1 VTASAL
7 PKRLARDVPAPP
19 LVPIA
24 LAIWGWLLLLHGW
37 QAIVS
42 GDPRLWLPHG
52 VALLHDGAVLT
63 FAAGLGLVARRF
75 GWVLLAATGALLS
88 IYPQMLREYLATP
101 TNLFVADAESTRTLL
116 TEYLGLGRLWPM
128 LVVLLIFSVMWKRSH
143 RFRVDIRVKIGI
155 ALVLAAAVLTF
166 PRSPQPVIS
175 SLWLQGIELF
185 CGGGR
190 VVPSL
195 RPAPAGSHFSEG
207 DPPPAAIG
215 NARFRHVFLIVLE
228 GVPAVD
234 FEREFMQRRDGFY
247 DSVKAQATY
256 FSNYYST
263 NLDSYTSLIA
273 MLTGQQVP
281 YRAYASP
288 ASYERVNAANNLPR
302 TMRANGYHSLFLSTY
317 GHQPFVPTKADWD
330 EVLDRNDLRLD
341 EHWLSLGSNRMEQ
354 ATEDK
359 AALATIVDTA
369 VKHQRSFTLHEMVY
383 GHSPEW
389 QARTGKIP
397 SVYYDEYLTELR
409 DQLAVQGLIEESLI
423 IVVSDH
429 GDRARVA
436 DVDNYRV
443 PLLVIGKSIKG
454 ATDSVLRSH
463 LDLPAMTEHWL
474 LNLPLPSER
483 VQVDLVGSTERWV
496 YGRLMADGQHLF
508 VDDVRGRVLATSG
521 KLDALVLRNEFQA
534 KLDSFGRR
542 FGR

>member
-1 VTASAL
+1 MIAKAL
-7 PKRLARDVPAPP
+7 PKRLAQDVPAPS

-52 VALLHDGAVLT
+52 VALLHDGAVLAI
-63 FAAGLGLVARRF
+63 AAGIALVARRL

-88 IYPQMLREYLATP
+88 IYPQLLPEYLATP
-101 TNLFVADAESTRTLL
+101 TNLFMADAESTRTLL
-116 TEYLGLGRLWPM
+116 TEYLGLERLWPM
-128 LVVLLIFSVMWKRSH
+128 SVVLLIFGVMWKRSH
-143 RFRVDIRVKIGI
+143 GFRVGKRVKIGI
-155 ALVLAAAVLTF
+155 ALVLTAAMLTL

-185 CGGGR
+185 SGGGR

-195 RPAPAGSHFSEG
+195 RPAPAGSHFAEG
-207 DPPPAAIG
+207 IPPPATLG

-247 DSVKAQATY
+247 TSVKAQATY

-281 YRAYASP
+281 YRAYANP
-288 ASYERVNAANNLPR
+288 TSYERVNAANNLPR
-302 TMRANGYHSLFLSTY
+302 TMRTNGYHSLFLSTY
-317 GHQPFVPTKADWD
+317 GHQPFVPTRSDWD
-330 EVLDRNDLRLD
+330 AVLDRNDLHVD

-359 AALATIVDTA
+359 AALTTIVDTA
-369 VKHQRSFTLHEMVY
+369 VKHQRSFTLQEMVY

-389 QARTGKIP
+389 QAKTGKTP
-397 SVYYDEYLTELR
+397 AVYYDEYLSDLR
-409 DQLAVQGLIEESLI
+409 DRLAAQGLIDDSLI

-429 GDRARVA
+429 GDRARMV

-443 PLLVIGKSIKG
+443 PLLVIGKSIKDT
-454 ATDSVLRSH
+454 TDSVLRSH
-463 LDLPAMTEHWL
+463 LDLPAMTEDWL
-474 LNLPLPSER
+474 LNQPLPRER
-483 VQVDLVGSTERWV
+483 AQVDLVGSTERWV
-496 YGRLMADGQHLF
+496 YGRIMADGQHLF
-508 VDDVRGRVLATSG
+508 IDDTRGTAMATSG
-521 KLDALVLRNEFQA
+521 KLDAMVVRNEFQSMV
-534 KLDSFGRR
+534 DSFGRR